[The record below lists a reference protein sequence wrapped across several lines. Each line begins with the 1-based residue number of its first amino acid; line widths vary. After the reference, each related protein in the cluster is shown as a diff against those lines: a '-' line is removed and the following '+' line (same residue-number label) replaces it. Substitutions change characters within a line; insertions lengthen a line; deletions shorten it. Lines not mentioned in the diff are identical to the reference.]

1 MFKNRKRN
9 RMAGYDYSQNALY
22 FITICVKDRICC
34 FGKVVNGQMECNDY
48 GKIAHLHWQWLFSQ
62 YPYIV
67 SHAFIVMPNHVHG
80 VIEIDASR
88 VGGTGRDLTVR
99 DLSVRDLSVR
109 DLSLRDL
116 SLRDLSLQPIKIKP
130 LSQLIGA
137 YKTTS
142 SAKIHLAGMP
152 EFNWQR
158 SFHDHI
164 IRDEKAY
171 LNIVNYIKNNPKKW
185 AEDCFCK

>member
-67 SHAFIVMPNHVHG
+67 SHAFVVMPNHVHG
-80 VIEIDASR
+80 VIEIDDSR
-88 VGGTGRDLTVR
+88 VVGAGR
-99 DLSVRDLSVR
+99 DLSVRDLSVLSERVGAGR
-109 DLSLRDL
+109 DLP
-116 SLRDLSLQPIKIKP
+116 LQSIKIKP

-171 LNIVNYIKNNPKKW
+171 LNIVDYIKNNPKKW

>member
-22 FITICVKDRICC
+22 FITFCVKDRICC
-34 FGKVVNGQMECNDY
+34 FGKVVNGQMECNEY
-48 GKIAHLHWQWLFSQ
+48 GKIAHLQWQWLFSQ

-88 VGGTGRDLTVR
+88 VVRTGR
-99 DLSVRDLSVR
+99 DLSVRDLSV
-109 DLSLRDL
+109 
-116 SLRDLSLQPIKIKP
+116 RDLSLQPIKIKP

>member
-9 RMAGYDYSQNALY
+9 RMAGYDYSLNALY
-22 FITICVKDRICC
+22 FITFCVKDRICC
-34 FGKVVNGQMECNDY
+34 FGKVVNGQMEGNDY
-48 GKIAHLHWQWLFSQ
+48 GKIAHLQWQWLFSQ

-88 VGGTGRDLTVR
+88 VGTG
-99 DLSVRDLSVR
+99 
-109 DLSLRDL
+109 RDL

-171 LNIVNYIKNNPKKW
+171 LNIVNYI
-185 AEDCFCK
+185 

>member
-34 FGKVVNGQMECNDY
+34 FGKVVNGQMECNEY
-48 GKIAHLHWQWLFSQ
+48 GDIAHLQWQWLFSQ

-67 SHAFIVMPNHVHG
+67 SHAFVVMPNHVHG
-80 VIEIDASR
+80 VIEIDDSR
-88 VGGTGRDLTVR
+88 VVGAGR
-99 DLSVRDLSVR
+99 DLSVRDLSVLSERVGAGR
-109 DLSLRDL
+109 DLP
-116 SLRDLSLQPIKIKP
+116 LQSIKIKP

-152 EFNWQR
+152 DFNWQR

-171 LNIVNYIKNNPKKW
+171 LNIVDYIKNNPKKW

>member
-22 FITICVKDRICC
+22 FITICVNDRICC
-34 FGKVVNGQMECNDY
+34 FGKVVNGRMECNEY
-48 GKIAHLHWQWLFSQ
+48 GKIAHQQWQWLFSQ

-67 SHAFIVMPNHVHG
+67 SHAFVVMPNHVHG
-80 VIEIDASR
+80 VIEIDDSR
-88 VGGTGRDLTVR
+88 VVRTGRDL
-99 DLSVRDLSVR
+99 
-109 DLSLRDL
+109 SLL
-116 SLRDLSLQPIKIKP
+116 PMPIKIKP

-158 SFHDHI
+158 SFHDRI

-171 LNIVNYIKNNPKKW
+171 LNIVNYIKNNPRKW
-185 AEDCFCK
+185 MEDCFRK

>member
-1 MFKNRKRN
+1 
-9 RMAGYDYSQNALY
+9 
-22 FITICVKDRICC
+22 
-34 FGKVVNGQMECNDY
+34 MECNEY
-48 GKIAHLHWQWLFSQ
+48 GKIAHLQWQWLFSQ

-88 VGGTGRDLTVR
+88 VGTG
-99 DLSVRDLSVR
+99 R

-116 SLRDLSLQPIKIKP
+116 SVQPIKIKP

>member
-9 RMAGYDYSQNALY
+9 RIAGYNYSQNALY

-34 FGKVVNGQMECNDY
+34 FGKVVNSQMECNEY
-48 GKIAHLHWQWLFSQ
+48 GKIAHLQWQWLFSQ

-80 VIEIDASR
+80 VIEIDDSR
-88 VGGTGRDLTVR
+88 VVGTG
-99 DLSVRDLSVR
+99 RDLSVR
-109 DLSLRDL
+109 DLSLQ
-116 SLRDLSLQPIKIKP
+116 SIKIKP

-185 AEDCFCK
+185 AEDCFYK